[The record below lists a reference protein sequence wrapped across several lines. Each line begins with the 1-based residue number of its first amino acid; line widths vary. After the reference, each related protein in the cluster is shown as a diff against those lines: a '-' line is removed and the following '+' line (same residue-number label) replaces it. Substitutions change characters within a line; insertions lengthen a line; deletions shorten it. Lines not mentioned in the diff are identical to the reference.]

1 MGREE
6 ERKGKRRTWVR
17 SKRKEERG
25 KNRRE
30 DMHFCLK
37 ESVFNISLFPK
48 LMQSV
53 ANITISP
60 IV

>member
-1 MGREE
+1 M
-6 ERKGKRRTWVR
+6 R
-17 SKRKEERG
+17 SKRREERG

-30 DMHFCLK
+30 DRHFCLK
-37 ESVFNISLFPK
+37 ESELLIVFNISLFPK

-53 ANITISP
+53 ANLTISP